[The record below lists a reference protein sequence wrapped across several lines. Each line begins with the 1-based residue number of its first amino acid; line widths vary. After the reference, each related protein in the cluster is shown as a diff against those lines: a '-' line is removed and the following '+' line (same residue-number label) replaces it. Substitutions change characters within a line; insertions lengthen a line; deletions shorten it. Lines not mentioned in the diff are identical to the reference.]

1 MSLNNVRR
9 HSLRVF
15 ICWTRFIIMFIYA
28 RYIRLQKVAVVII
41 SIARM
46 ILFLLIQGLENDK
59 EVRIA
64 DYFDFIAGTS
74 TGGLITA
81 MLTAPDHMKR
91 PLFTAKEIISF
102 YIEKSKNIFPKESTD
117 ANHHDQEAKTKPQN
131 PTLLDVLNK

>member
-1 MSLNNVRR
+1 MSKDI
-9 HSLRVF
+9 HFVF
-15 ICWTRFIIMFIYA
+15 ISWTTFIIMFIYA
-28 RYIRLQKVAVVII
+28 HYIRLQKVAVVII

-81 MLTAPDHMKR
+81 MLTAPDGHMKR

-102 YIEKSKNIFPKESTD
+102 YMENSKNIFPKESID

-131 PTLLDVLNK
+131 ASILDAVLNK